1 MNTTAARTSLERTNA
16 AAAAAA
22 AAAETNMEREW
33 TSMFNYNRLSQRRA
47 LAGLI
52 SAAS

>member
-1 MNTTAARTSLERTNA
+1 MNTAACTSLKRTNAA

-33 TSMFNYNRLSQRRA
+33 TSRLNYIRLSQRRA
-47 LAGLI
+47 LAGLS